1 MPIYHD
7 VAQYSEAYDR
17 LKLGVPTSSNFHK
30 IITPQGKP
38 SKQWREYACVL
49 IAERLLQHKIEF
61 YNSPAMERG
70 VIVEAE
76 AADWYEF
83 DQDVITQRIGFITD
97 DDHTMG
103 CSPDRL
109 VGEDGLLEIKAP
121 LPHTQ
126 IEYWI
131 SGKVHERFWPQ
142 LQGQLYI
149 TQRSWVDIVCWHDV
163 LPKLVMR
170 VEPDEKF
177 IKALDHELQIFSCF
191 VEGVVDKIRARHQ
204 LPMPPGGSA
213 LRAALRASLEI
224 LHDLPPRPTLRGS
237 PFSGTVTVT
246 ISRPSK
252 DRTDCSLLDCGN
264 SCPASYSTQCGGPQ
278 TQVGSAQ
285 ACKPLN
291 LCQTASVCCVWQSGP
306 LRGRACAL
314 WF

>member
-1 MPIYHD
+1 MPVHHN

-17 LKLGVPTSSNFHK
+17 LKLGIPTSSNFHK
-30 IITPQGKP
+30 IITPQGKL

-49 IAERLLQHKIEF
+49 IAERLLQQRIEF

-70 VIVEAE
+70 LIVESE

-83 DQDVITQRIGFITD
+83 DRDVITRRVGFITD

-126 IEYWI
+126 VEYWI

-149 TQRSWVDIVCWHDV
+149 SQRNWVDILCWHDV

-170 VEPDEKF
+170 VEPDETF
-177 IKALDHELQIFSCF
+177 IKALDHELQIFNYF
-191 VEGVVDKIRARHQ
+191 VDGIVEKIRAIYQ
-204 LPMPPGGSA
+204 LPMPPGGLA

-224 LHDLPPRPTLRGS
+224 TP
-237 PFSGTVTVT
+237 
-246 ISRPSK
+246 
-252 DRTDCSLLDCGN
+252 
-264 SCPASYSTQCGGPQ
+264 
-278 TQVGSAQ
+278 
-285 ACKPLN
+285 
-291 LCQTASVCCVWQSGP
+291 
-306 LRGRACAL
+306 
-314 WF
+314 